1 MGLSLSLYIYIYIY
15 TYIFVCVCVCVWA
28 CVCVCINR
36 PQYDYVS
43 NNDKISLMYH
53 ILILNH
59 VLIDEFIVGSV
70 Y

>member
-1 MGLSLSLYIYIYIY
+1 MGLSLSIYIYI
-15 TYIFVCVCVCVWA
+15 CV

-36 PQYDYVS
+36 PQYDCVS
-43 NNDKISLMYH
+43 NNDKISLMCH